1 MSPLFRRARR
11 PLHLL
16 HIGKTGG
23 TAVRTALGKRVVE
36 HGHDFVLPDLRV
48 GEQCI
53 FFVRD
58 PVTRFVSA
66 FYSRQRQGRPLTF
79 HPWTE
84 GEERAFTLFERPG
97 DLARALAAGDA
108 AARDAMT
115 AIRHVREPLA
125 KWLVDAE
132 YLRGRLGDVYFVGSQ
147 ERLDDDFARLKE
159 MLDLPRRV
167 QLPKDDVK
175 AHRNPRGL
183 DYTLDDE
190 AVEGIRAWYAG
201 DYALLAALAD
211 AFPNLPRY

>member
-1 MSPLFRRARR
+1 MSSLFRRSRR

-23 TAVRTALGKRVVE
+23 TAVRTALGKRIVE
-36 HGHDFVLPDLRV
+36 HGHDFVLPDLPA

-84 GEERAFTLFERPG
+84 GEEKAFARFDGPA
-97 DLARALAAGDA
+97 DLAHALAAGDG
-108 AARDAMT
+108 AAREAMS

-132 YLRGRLGDVYFVGSQ
+132 YLRGRLGDVFFVGSQ
-147 ERLDDDFARLKE
+147 EHLDADFGRLKE
-159 MLDLPRRV
+159 MLGLPHRV
-167 QLPKDDVK
+167 RLPKDDVK
-175 AHRNPRGL
+175 AHRNPRDL
-183 DYTLDDE
+183 DYSLDNG
-190 AVEGIRAWYAG
+190 AVESIRSWYAG
-201 DYALLAALAD
+201 DYALLAALTD
-211 AFPNLPRY
+211 AFPNLPKY

>member
-1 MSPLFRRARR
+1 MSPLFRRRRR

-36 HGHDFVLPDLRV
+36 HGHDFVLPDLPV

-84 GEERAFTLFERPG
+84 GEEKAFTRFDGPA
-97 DLARALAAGDA
+97 DLAHALAEGDED
-108 AARDAMT
+108 AREAMS

-125 KWLVDAE
+125 KWLIDE
-132 YLRGRLGDVYFVGSQ
+132 TYLRSRLGDVFFVGSQ
-147 ERLDDDFARLKE
+147 EHLDDDFARLKE
-159 MLDLPRRV
+159 LLGLPRRV
-167 QLPKDDVK
+167 RLPKDDVK

-183 DYTLDDE
+183 DYTLDDA
-190 AVEGIRAWYAG
+190 AVESVRTWYAG
-201 DYALLAALAD
+201 DYALLDVLAG